1 MFIRGVQ
8 ADGKTTRGIMKKW
21 ASVSCAVAALGA
33 IWTGTA
39 WYTGKQLEAGLGP
52 LAETVG
58 AQARQI
64 GLTMDQSVSLEQ
76 VSFERGVFTSH
87 ARYRVLS
94 TSLDKDST
102 AQAQDIQFVARIDHG
117 PFPLFRLSAGHFL
130 PAMAA
135 ARVQLAQTPPTQ
147 AWFSGAKGAAPVVAE
162 AVASYG
168 RVVSGTLTLAPVE
181 YAQDGTTVSFSGL
194 QARASVAPDGRHT
207 TFAIATEKLDST
219 EPVDQAGVTRTR
231 RLSLRGLDFSHESAE
246 TADGVIAGAS
256 QAKIKHWAVEID
268 DQPVTLR
275 DLVMS
280 ADASGPRS
288 AMNGSFKAQIA
299 GIDVR
304 GTQVASVRMGARA
317 VNVDMESF
325 RAFRD
330 TLEQAEGRASM
341 GEKMAGMAH
350 LMKVLLAKPGFSI
363 DPLQID
369 TPSGPATLRLEVAL
383 DAPTLWN
390 RVPAAIMK
398 ETVKKLD
405 FRLSVPSESLV
416 DLISVRGLAQGQPV
430 DVARDAAR
438 QQADAIRDRFLTSR
452 WGHEEGGK
460 LTSHLY
466 YEGGQVEIN
475 GERMTVEAF
484 MARPQVSRYR

>member
-1 MFIRGVQ
+1 MR
-8 ADGKTTRGIMKKW
+8 KW
-21 ASVSCAVAALGA
+21 ASIGCAVVALGA

-64 GLTMDQSVSLEQ
+64 GLAMDQSVSFEQ
-76 VSFERGVFTSH
+76 MSFERGVFTSH

-94 TSLDKDST
+94 TALEQDSPLEK
-102 AQAQDIQFVARIDHG
+102 QDIQFVARIDHG
-117 PFPLFRLSAGHFL
+117 PFPLFRLSEGHFL

-135 ARVQLAQTPPTQ
+135 ARVQLAQTPSTET
-147 AWFSGAKGAAPVVAE
+147 WFSGAKGAVPAVAE

-194 QARASVAPDGRHT
+194 QARASVAPTGRHA
-207 TFAIATEKLDST
+207 TFAVAVEKMDST
-219 EPVDQAGVTRTR
+219 EPFDEAGAMRTR
-231 RLSLRGLDFSHESAE
+231 RLSLRGLDFSHDSTE

-275 DLVMS
+275 DLVVS
-280 ADASGPRS
+280 SDASGPRS

-325 RAFRD
+325 QAFRD
-330 TLEQAEGRASM
+330 TMVRAAGSAST
-341 GEKMAGMAH
+341 GEKMEGMAH

-363 DPLQID
+363 DPLQVD

-383 DAPTLWN
+383 HAPMLWN
-390 RVPAAIMK
+390 RAPAAIMK

-405 FRLSVPSESLV
+405 FRLSVPTESLV
-416 DLISVRGLAQGQPV
+416 DLISVRGLAQGQPAE
-430 DVARDAAR
+430 VARDAAR
-438 QQADAIRDRFLTSR
+438 QQADAIRDRFLNSR
-452 WGHEEGGK
+452 WGREEGGK
-460 LTSHLY
+460 LTSHLN

-484 MARPQVSRYR
+484 MARPLVPRYR